1 MKKFFSLTLTL
12 AAMLSAMAV
21 SAQAA
26 DYSFETDGTPEYYPS
41 SSYEDVYGS
50 RYNYGGKNVV
60 DYQIPEL
67 EYGQLSTTQTG
78 VMEKIMLP
86 GLQGISASGG
96 IYGISPGGGTAEIP
110 SFLQGGSTATPA
122 TPAFTELTQDFLLS
136 NGAVGKISIPAIGV
150 KNYYLW
156 EGETTA
162 SMKKGLGH
170 FTSTSVWNGNV
181 AVCGHNRGAK
191 YVIGSIKDLDVG
203 DKITYTTSMGTR
215 TYLVETVTKIS
226 SSDWSYLSSTTD
238 NRMTL
243 LIVARTN
250 ALRAERGIAA
260 LTADDQLMRAAQVR
274 ADEMA
279 ATGAYSHTRPDGRKY
294 YTVTDC
300 RQVGENI
307 HQIPLLYLAQQKSA
321 LAETLV
327 YSWSKSAGHME
338 NMTDESY
345 AAIGVGLARG
355 TDANG
360 LECWYCVQLFLRS
373 GYSIS
378 AVDKPA
384 TK

>member
-1 MKKFFSLTLTL
+1 MKSLSKLALCLLLAMSLT
-12 AAMLSAMAV
+12 V
-21 SAQAA
+21 SAFAA
-26 DYSFETDGTPEYYPS
+26 QVPDSLVAE
-41 SSYEDVYGS
+41 
-50 RYNYGGKNVV
+50 NLN
-60 DYQIPEL
+60 
-67 EYGQLSTTQTG
+67 GQQRL
-78 VMEKIMLP
+78 
-86 GLQGISASGG
+86 
-96 IYGISPGGGTAEIP
+96 
-110 SFLQGGSTATPA
+110 
-122 TPAFTELTQDFLLS
+122 
-136 NGAVGKISIPAIGV
+136 V
-150 KNYYLW
+150 K
-156 EGETTA
+156 
-162 SMKKGLGH
+162 
-170 FTSTSVWNGNV
+170 
-181 AVCGHNRGAK
+181 
-191 YVIGSIKDLDVG
+191 
-203 DKITYTTSMGTR
+203 TYTLSQEVDPDELKEEDFSYDG
-215 TYLVETVTKIS
+215 YLYTWAYTTKVEHPYLESKTVTETVTVNTAKNDLAQILAELS
-226 SSDWSYLSSTTD
+226 PSMPYEKDGFSGELALDHIAGHNYVKLRDIGKAVGFNVFWDADSGCVQIETGAPYTGEAPSAEAVPSAAAPSDAD
-238 NRMTL
+238 AAKQD
-243 LIVARTN
+243 IVARTN
-250 ALRAERGIAA
+250 ALRAEHGIAA

-279 ATGAYSHTRPDGRKY
+279 ATGTYSHTRPDGRKY

-307 HQIPLLYLAQQKSA
+307 HQIPLLYLAQQKTA